1 MISFNFF
8 RWFYLSMK
16 ENVCKMPE
24 MKINK
29 TVNKMLW
36 NNQIINMFKKNSMLR
51 LLTVYG
57 YLCVS

>member
-24 MKINK
+24 MIINK
-29 TVNKMLW
+29 PVNKMLW